1 MVGRAVFKKMR
12 WLLCSR
18 VKDVSHEQD
27 PGVDHRSVLSHL
39 AALTLLLERIQ
50 SKKQS
55 KSVVSTPGLE
65 V

>member
-1 MVGRAVFKKMR
+1 MVGRAVLKKMK
-12 WLLCSR
+12 WLLCSQA
-18 VKDVSHEQD
+18 KDVSHEQE
-27 PGVDHRSVLSHL
+27 PGVDHRSVLPHL

-50 SKKQS
+50 SKKLS